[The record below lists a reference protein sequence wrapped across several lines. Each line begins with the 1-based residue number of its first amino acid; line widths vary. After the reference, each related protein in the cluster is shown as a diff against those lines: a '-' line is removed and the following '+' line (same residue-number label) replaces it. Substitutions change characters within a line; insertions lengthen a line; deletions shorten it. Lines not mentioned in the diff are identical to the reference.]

1 MGAPKGRLKGCG
13 GLSMY
18 DEEEQHRIRLAKRMA
33 HKLAHNR
40 SRGRSIR
47 RLPQSMIVVP
57 RNGLRRAYPGR
68 EALHRNKRLAY
79 IMLLGASMCAYMYDV
94 DVDTLGQMLSLV
106 SVESQK
112 HLGVVLL
119 KS

>member
-1 MGAPKGRLKGCG
+1 MW
-13 GLSMY
+13 
-18 DEEEQHRIRLAKRMA
+18 DEEEQHRIRTAKRMA

-79 IMLLGASMCAYMYDV
+79 IMLLGASLCAYMYDV
-94 DVDTLGQMLSLV
+94 DVDTLGHVLNLV
-106 SVESQK
+106 SMESK
-112 HLGVVLL
+112 FHIGEII
-119 KS
+119 SRS

>member
-1 MGAPKGRLKGCG
+1 
-13 GLSMY
+13 MY
-18 DEEEQHRIRLAKRMA
+18 DEEEQHRIRTAKRMA

-40 SRGRSIR
+40 SRGQSIR

-79 IMLLGASMCAYMYDV
+79 IMLLGVSMCAYMYDV
-94 DVDTLGQMLSLV
+94 DVVTLETILRVV
-106 SVESQK
+106 SSEAQK
-112 HLGVVLL
+112 HLGPILPI
-119 KS
+119 S